1 MNRKGGDSGGPWDD
15 DDWDEGDPFDA
26 DPEDLLEDLQE
37 AIVRPSESF
46 LAARP
51 AKKSFLASSL
61 FALAAAVSSVVA
73 WNSNSFKAAWIGNP
87 EKIFSGD
94 EWWRLLTSIL
104 LHRDIKHLLSNLLF
118 LVPFGGLL
126 TNYFGWA
133 AFPITGLALGIAT
146 QYLSLKTYP
155 QSATLLGA
163 SGLLYVLFGMW
174 LALYFRAETRL
185 RWTNRLLRVTGFAL
199 IMFIPSEFQ
208 PDVSYRTHAI
218 GLALGMASGIFWP
231 LKKTGF
237 EAKGKHG

>member
-1 MNRKGGDSGGPWDD
+1 MSFQD
-15 DDWDEGDPFDA
+15 DDWDDEDPFNT
-26 DPEDLLEDLQE
+26 DPEDLLEDLRE
-37 AIVRPSESF
+37 PVARPSESF

-51 AKKSFLASSL
+51 ARKSFLPSFL
-61 FALAAAVSSVVA
+61 FALAAAVASVAA
-73 WNSNSFKAAWIGNP
+73 WNLESFEEAWIGNP
-87 EKIFSGD
+87 EKIFSGG
-94 EWWRLLTSIL
+94 EWWRLLTSML

-118 LVPFGGLL
+118 LIPFGGLL

-133 AFPITGLALGIAT
+133 AFPLAGLVLGAVT

-155 QSATLLGA
+155 ASATLLGA

-218 GLALGMASGIFWP
+218 GLALGLAAGIFWP
-231 LKKTGF
+231 LKKIVF
-237 EAKGKHG
+237 EAKRGHG